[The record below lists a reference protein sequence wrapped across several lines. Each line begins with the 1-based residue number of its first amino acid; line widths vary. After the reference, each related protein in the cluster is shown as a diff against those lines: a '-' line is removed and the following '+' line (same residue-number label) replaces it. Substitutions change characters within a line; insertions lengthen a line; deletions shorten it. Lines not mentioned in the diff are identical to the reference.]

1 MTLRSLLSG
10 LVLAVLA
17 LLPARAQE
25 APRFAYFIP
34 EQVVQS
40 SVRAKQVFAEL
51 EVAQKSLTDR
61 VKVKADELQKL
72 EQQLKSP
79 GLSDDG
85 RARIQRDLQDGE
97 TSFKRLRED
106 SEAEFRKVQEKCF
119 GQFNQEVRP
128 IIDTLAK
135 EQKLQA
141 VLNFQ
146 AAGIVYAEEGW
157 LVAFSTEIAKRYDAK
172 FAAGAAP
179 AEKAPAAAAKP
190 AAKTGKK

>member
-10 LVLAVLA
+10 LALAALA
-17 LLPARAQE
+17 LLPVRAQD

-51 EVAQKSLTDR
+51 EVAQKNLSER
-61 VKVKADELQKL
+61 VKVKAEELQKM

-79 GLSDDG
+79 GLSDEG

-128 IIDTLAK
+128 IIDALAK

-141 VLNFQ
+141 VMNFQ
-146 AAGIVYAEEGW
+146 AAGIVYAEDGW
-157 LVAFSTEIAKRYDAK
+157 LVAFSTEVAKRYDAK
-172 FAAGAAP
+172 YAAGAAP
-179 AEKAPAAAAKP
+179 AEKAPAAAKP
-190 AAKTGKK
+190 AAKPAKK